1 MKISPAAANSIYG
14 INRQNAVQNTRQP
27 SFCAA
32 DEFVSKP
39 RGGFW
44 EARKT
49 LQREY
54 LPKIAE
60 LRKQEK
66 QQWFDVC
73 KRVLE
78 IQHRDDK
85 FASDSNLLRA
95 YALYDKKYDPDS
107 TVDKIRD
114 LLLAYRKRA
123 HWQFKWFFSDP
134 NCSAVISKDK
144 KMAEDFLMLAE
155 YYSKLASA
163 TYKDS
168 YLDRKFGPYN
178 LVYDIDFVY
187 LPDKT
192 GDNNALQ
199 DAILN
204 LLEKSEENYKK
215 TGRPTII
222 TVENMERLLRPES
235 NSRGNISCMKDLMSS
250 ANEDFH
256 AQLQCAITDF
266 EKCDP
271 AARATHRINNIC
283 NLDEAGI
290 RKEDIDFYVKEIT
303 ENLKPT
309 VDEMTE
315 VYKEGGIENFKL
327 RQEIDRLTTEF
338 KQKIKE
344 LDTLYPKETRPPR
357 PKLKADEG
365 IIAGKGKMGAAIALL
380 SVACVAFGALA
391 VHFKRKKEK
400 TLQDTQKS
408 INAFSAVQN
417 DKIKLSMG
425 EFLTGLKNN

>member
-14 INRQNAVQNTRQP
+14 INRQNAVQNTRQL

-73 KRVLE
+73 KRALE
-78 IQHRDDK
+78 MQRRDDMYTTNVK
-85 FASDSNLLRA
+85 SLAICA
-95 YALYDKKYDPDS
+95 KTDKKHDPKS
-107 TVDKIRD
+107 TMGKIRD
-114 LLLAYRKRA
+114 LLLAYTERA
-123 HWQFKWFFSDP
+123 HLEFKWSFSDP

-155 YYSKLASA
+155 YYSKLASS
-163 TYKDS
+163 THKDS

-178 LVYDIDFVY
+178 QAYGIDFVY

-199 DAILN
+199 DALLD

-222 TVENMERLLRPES
+222 TVENMERLIRPES

-256 AQLQCAITDF
+256 AHIQCAITDF

-271 AARATHRINNIC
+271 AARASHRINNIC

-290 RKEDIDFYVKEIT
+290 RKEDINFYTYVIKE
-303 ENLKPT
+303 LKPT

-327 RQEIDRLTTEF
+327 RQEIDKLTTEY